1 MEAPSHVHDF
11 VFNDDGFEVCRVCG
25 VCSTLR
31 EMRCSTICHKSTII
45 HSSHSDILRNNHIG
59 YVDDVEIEYEML
71 KSKFKRGYPNK
82 VLYAYCTYIVLMR
95 NSIFYTMTQISH
107 IFRINNFQKYV
118 CLIEK
123 KQKLDKSNLIDDNI
137 AHIRSSIEIFL
148 NITMQ
153 NEFRKSA
160 FDVADIILKKNPYEK
175 SVFLI
180 STVLY
185 FTLVSHFDSKK
196 KLLSLLCDYYSINA
210 RTLCQKIKK
219 LSKIKI

>member
-1 MEAPSHVHDF
+1 MEVTTHMHDF
-11 VFNDDGFEVCRVCG
+11 IFNDDGFEVCRSCG

-160 FDVADIILKKNPYEK
+160 FDVADIIFKKNPYEK